1 MLLSGGSNNSVARDD
16 TAEAAVGYCTRAQD
30 RVALSTDKLYGLV
43 F

>member
-16 TAEAAVGYCTRAQD
+16 TAEAAIGHCTRARD
-30 RVALSTDKLYGLV
+30 RVALSADKLYRLV